1 MTANFKKTQHLA
13 KVFGANVAR
22 RRQLLK
28 MSQAELSEKL
38 DITPDVVS
46 RVENGYISPRFGRI
60 EQIAAALGCTVSEL
74 FREQNA
80 EVSVMASSLAE
91 MLYPLPSSK
100 REELVSLIAQ
110 LIRILHE
117 KD

>member
-1 MTANFKKTQHLA
+1 MTANIKKTQYLA

-38 DITPDVVS
+38 YIAPDVIS
-46 RVENGYISPRFGRI
+46 RVENGYIAPRFGRI

>member
-1 MTANFKKTQHLA
+1 MTPKAKQPQHLA
-13 KVFGANVAR
+13 CIFGANVAR

-38 DITPDVVS
+38 DIAPDVVS

-60 EQIAAALGCTVSEL
+60 EEIAVALGCSVSEL

-80 EVSVMASSLAE
+80 EINTLANSLAE
-91 MLYPLPSSK
+91 MLYPLAENK
-100 REELVSLIAQ
+100 REEIVSLIAQ
-110 LIRILHE
+110 LVRVLNE

>member
-1 MTANFKKTQHLA
+1 MTANIKKTQHLA

-46 RVENGYISPRFGRI
+46 RVENGYIAPRFGRI
-60 EQIAAALGCTVSEL
+60 EQIALALSCSVSEL
-74 FREQNA
+74 FREENA
-80 EVSVMASSLAE
+80 EVSVQANSLAE
-91 MLYPLPSSK
+91 LISPLSSAK
-100 REELVSLIAQ
+100 QEELISLIAQ
-110 LIRILHE
+110 LVHILRDE
-117 KD
+117 R

>member
-1 MTANFKKTQHLA
+1 MTANTKKTQRLA

-38 DITPDVVS
+38 YIAPDVIS
-46 RVENGYISPRFGRI
+46 RVENGYIAPRFGRI